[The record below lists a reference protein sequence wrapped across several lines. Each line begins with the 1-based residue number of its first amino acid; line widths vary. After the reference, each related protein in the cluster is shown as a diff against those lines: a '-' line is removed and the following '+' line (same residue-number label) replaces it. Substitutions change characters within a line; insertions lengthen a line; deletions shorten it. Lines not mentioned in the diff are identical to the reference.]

1 MVVSEKKC
9 NCYSH
14 FQVRDTFG
22 RKNSIVTF
30 RTYCREIIR
39 LQTLKNALLVNE
51 HNLAV
56 LHGTRIWMTDGG
68 EFLEDEEAAEFHLL
82 LVTAA
87 FGRSD

>member
-1 MVVSEKKC
+1 MNVSCVLVMLIAQAHITLLTYVSELSVW
-9 NCYSH
+9 Y
-14 FQVRDTFG
+14 
-22 RKNSIVTF
+22 NSF
-30 RTYCREIIR
+30 M
-39 LQTLKNALLVNE
+39 
-51 HNLAV
+51 AV